1 MTNFY
6 FQFPLHFILFFTDKG
21 SYWGDHD
28 WEAGD
33 QYDAVARKAY
43 EALLRVSLLQPTSDK
58 FQDFADRVK
67 ERAYKDYNY
76 TITDGEEV
84 RECAHRIFQAIC
96 FYRIATAAA
105 SGKSRKVNRRDV
117 DR

>member
-1 MTNFY
+1 MVYFY
-6 FQFPLHFILFFTDKG
+6 SKKLHLNNVSVVLLMDKG

-33 QYDAVARKAY
+33 QYDSVARKAY

-67 ERAYKDYNY
+67 ERAFKDYNY

-84 RECAHRIFQAIC
+84 REQTFQATC
-96 FYRIATAAA
+96 FYLIA
-105 SGKSRKVNRRDV
+105 SVNKRMSKQ
-117 DR
+117 